1 MYNTI
6 PQVTSHKSQEDLE
19 FNHFVVA
26 NSEGVIFASARRDG
40 KVENFLID
48 INGRWV
54 KQQVNSRFEDISPEA
69 AKDIKVKA
77 NLAYGR
83 VPIYRVPTFNF
94 S

>member
-1 MYNTI
+1 
-6 PQVTSHKSQEDLE
+6 VESLE

-26 NSEGVIFASARRDG
+26 SNEGIIFASARCNG

-48 INGRWV
+48 INGNWV
-54 KQQVNSRFEDISPEA
+54 KQQVRSHFEELPNELA
-69 AKDIKVKA
+69 NTIKIKA
-77 NLAYGR
+77 SLAYGR

>member
-1 MYNTI
+1 MYT
-6 PQVTSHKSQEDLE
+6 VTKPEEDLE
-19 FNHFVVA
+19 LSHFVVA

-48 INGRWV
+48 TEGRWV
-54 KQQVNSRFEDISPEA
+54 KQQVADRFEYLPSELAENIR
-69 AKDIKVKA
+69 IKA